1 MSKNSIVPF
10 LKDYLIKFLTRP
22 FLLDTN
28 VTKYYYN
35 SLVMKHLLL
44 ILFLGLIAC
53 SDGRYNNIPEKYH
66 NLLDKA
72 LATAGDNAIEL
83 QTALEKVPVEQK
95 EGMAFLISYMPERD
109 LKELTA
115 DFLLENSA
123 YAYKAK
129 EQFSWAKQIP
139 DSIFFNEVLPYV
151 SLNEKREN
159 WRKEFFDRFSKYVVN
174 CSDIFEAI
182 DSVNQ
187 NVRDEVLVDYSTK
200 RKKPDQAPFESME
213 QHLASCTGLS
223 IILTDAFRAVG
234 IPSRVAGTP
243 NWHDERGNHNWTEVW
258 ANGKWYFTEY
268 YFPGQLDNAWFFAD
282 AGKAI
287 KNDREKA
294 IYASS
299 FKPTGISF
307 PLVWDEDIKYVAA
320 ENVTDRYTELY
331 KKHLESISTDGNHVS
346 LRVMAFKNKNQ
357 NKESDDRVAVNLDI
371 FEGSKQMGGGRTSG
385 PTQDMN
391 DVLTFALEKNKTYTI
406 KYADSKGKLQEMK
419 VKLDDKSSEV
429 KIYME

>member
-1 MSKNSIVPF
+1 
-10 LKDYLIKFLTRP
+10 
-22 FLLDTN
+22 
-28 VTKYYYN
+28 
-35 SLVMKHLLL
+35 MKHLSF
-44 ILFLGLIAC
+44 ILFLCLIAC
-53 SDGRYNNIPEKYH
+53 SGGKYNNIPEKYH

-72 LATAGDNAIEL
+72 LATAGNNAIEL
-83 QTALEKVPVEQK
+83 QTALAKAPAEQK

-109 LKELTA
+109 LKELKA

-123 YAYKAK
+123 FSYKAR

-182 DSVNQ
+182 DSINQ

-307 PLVWDEDIKYVAA
+307 PLVWDENIKYVAA

-331 KKHLESISTDGNHVS
+331 KKHLASISTDGNHVS

-357 NKESDDRVAVNLDI
+357 DKESDDRVAVNLDI

-406 KYADSKGKLQEMK
+406 KYADSKGKLQEVK

>member
-1 MSKNSIVPF
+1 
-10 LKDYLIKFLTRP
+10 
-22 FLLDTN
+22 
-28 VTKYYYN
+28 
-35 SLVMKHLLL
+35 MKHLSF
-44 ILFLGLIAC
+44 ILFLCLIAC
-53 SDGRYNNIPEKYH
+53 SGGKYNNIPEKYH

-72 LATAGDNAIEL
+72 LATAGNNAIEL
-83 QTALEKVPVEQK
+83 QTALEKAPAEQK

-109 LKELTA
+109 LKELKA

-123 YAYKAK
+123 YAYKAR

-182 DSVNQ
+182 DSINQ

-307 PLVWDEDIKYVAA
+307 PLVWDENIKYVAA

-331 KKHLESISTDGNHVS
+331 RKHLASISTDGNHVS

-357 NKESDDRVAVNLDI
+357 DKESDDRVAVNLDI
-371 FEGSKQMGGGRTSG
+371 FENSKQMGGGRTSG

-406 KYADSKGKLQEMK
+406 KYADSKGKLQEVK

>member
-1 MSKNSIVPF
+1 
-10 LKDYLIKFLTRP
+10 
-22 FLLDTN
+22 
-28 VTKYYYN
+28 
-35 SLVMKHLLL
+35 MKHLFF

-53 SDGRYNNIPEKYH
+53 SEGKYNNVPEKYH

-72 LATAGDNAIEL
+72 LVTAGNNAIEL
-83 QTALEKVPVEQK
+83 QTALEKAPAEQK

-109 LKELTA
+109 LKELKA

-123 YAYKAK
+123 YAYKAR

-182 DSVNQ
+182 DSINQ

-307 PLVWDEDIKYVAA
+307 PLVWDENIKYVAA

-331 KKHLESISTDGNHVS
+331 RKHLASISTDGNHVS

-357 NKESDDRVAVNLDI
+357 DKESDDRVAVNLDI

-406 KYADSKGKLQEMK
+406 KYADSKGKLQEVK

>member
-1 MSKNSIVPF
+1 
-10 LKDYLIKFLTRP
+10 
-22 FLLDTN
+22 
-28 VTKYYYN
+28 
-35 SLVMKHLLL
+35 MKHLFF

-53 SDGRYNNIPEKYH
+53 SEGKYNNVPEKYH

-72 LATAGDNAIEL
+72 LVTAGNNAIEL
-83 QTALEKVPVEQK
+83 QTALEKAPAEQK

-109 LKELTA
+109 LKELKA

-123 YAYKAK
+123 YAYKARD
-129 EQFSWAKQIP
+129 QFSWAKQIP

-182 DSVNQ
+182 DSINQ

-307 PLVWDEDIKYVAA
+307 PLVWDENIKYVAA

-331 KKHLESISTDGNHVS
+331 RKHLASISTDGNHVS

-357 NKESDDRVAVNLDI
+357 DKESDDRVAVNLDI
-371 FEGSKQMGGGRTSG
+371 FEDSKQMGGGRTSG

-406 KYADSKGKLQEMK
+406 KYADSKGKLQEVK

>member
-1 MSKNSIVPF
+1 
-10 LKDYLIKFLTRP
+10 
-22 FLLDTN
+22 
-28 VTKYYYN
+28 
-35 SLVMKHLLL
+35 MKHLFF

-53 SDGRYNNIPEKYH
+53 SEGKYNNIPEKYH

-72 LATAGDNAIEL
+72 LATAGNNAIEL
-83 QTALEKVPVEQK
+83 QTALEKAPAEQK

-109 LKELTA
+109 LKELKA
-115 DFLLENSA
+115 DFILENSA
-123 YAYKAK
+123 YAYKAR

-182 DSVNQ
+182 DSINQ

-307 PLVWDEDIKYVAA
+307 PLVWDENIKYVAA

-331 KKHLESISTDGNHVS
+331 RKHLASISTDGNHVS

-357 NKESDDRVAVNLDI
+357 DKESDDRVAVNLDI

-406 KYADSKGKLQEMK
+406 KYADSKGKLQEVK

>member
-1 MSKNSIVPF
+1 
-10 LKDYLIKFLTRP
+10 
-22 FLLDTN
+22 
-28 VTKYYYN
+28 
-35 SLVMKHLLL
+35 MKHLFF

-53 SDGRYNNIPEKYH
+53 SEGKYNNIPEKYH

-72 LATAGDNAIEL
+72 LVTAGNNAIEL
-83 QTALEKVPVEQK
+83 QTALEKAPAEQK

-109 LKELTA
+109 LKELKA
-115 DFLLENSA
+115 DFILENSA
-123 YAYKAK
+123 YAYKAR

-182 DSVNQ
+182 DSINQ
-187 NVRDEVLVDYSTK
+187 NVRDEVMVDYSTK

-287 KNDREKA
+287 KNNREKA

-307 PLVWDEDIKYVAA
+307 PLVWDENIKYVAA

-331 KKHLESISTDGNHVS
+331 RKYLASISTDGNHVS

-357 NKESDDRVAVNLDI
+357 DKESDDRVAVNLDI

-406 KYADSKGKLQEMK
+406 KYADSKGKLQEVK

>member
-1 MSKNSIVPF
+1 
-10 LKDYLIKFLTRP
+10 
-22 FLLDTN
+22 
-28 VTKYYYN
+28 
-35 SLVMKHLLL
+35 MKHLFF

-53 SDGRYNNIPEKYH
+53 SEGKYNNVPEKYH

-72 LATAGDNAIEL
+72 LVTAGNNAIEL
-83 QTALEKVPVEQK
+83 QTALEKAPAEQK

-109 LKELTA
+109 LKELKA

-123 YAYKAK
+123 YAYKAR

-182 DSVNQ
+182 DSINQ

-307 PLVWDEDIKYVAA
+307 PLVWDENIKYVAA

-331 KKHLESISTDGNHVS
+331 RKYLASISTDGNHVS

-357 NKESDDRVAVNLDI
+357 DKESDDRVAVNLDI

-406 KYADSKGKLQEMK
+406 KYADSKGKLQEVK

>member
-1 MSKNSIVPF
+1 
-10 LKDYLIKFLTRP
+10 
-22 FLLDTN
+22 
-28 VTKYYYN
+28 
-35 SLVMKHLLL
+35 MKHLFF

-53 SDGRYNNIPEKYH
+53 SEGKYNNVPEKYH

-72 LATAGDNAIEL
+72 LATAGNNAIEL
-83 QTALEKVPVEQK
+83 QTALEKAPAEQK

-109 LKELTA
+109 LKELKA

-123 YAYKAK
+123 YAYKAR

-182 DSVNQ
+182 DSINQ

-307 PLVWDEDIKYVAA
+307 PLVWDENIKYVAA

-331 KKHLESISTDGNHVS
+331 RKHLASISTDGNHVS

-357 NKESDDRVAVNLDI
+357 DKESDDRVAVNLDI

-406 KYADSKGKLQEMK
+406 KYADSKGKLQEVK

>member
-1 MSKNSIVPF
+1 
-10 LKDYLIKFLTRP
+10 
-22 FLLDTN
+22 
-28 VTKYYYN
+28 
-35 SLVMKHLLL
+35 MKHLFF

-53 SDGRYNNIPEKYH
+53 SEGKYNNVPEKYH

-72 LATAGDNAIEL
+72 LATAGNNAIEL
-83 QTALEKVPVEQK
+83 QTALEKAPAEQK

-109 LKELTA
+109 LKELKA

-123 YAYKAK
+123 YAYKAR
-129 EQFSWAKQIP
+129 EQYSWAKQIP

-182 DSVNQ
+182 DSINQ

-307 PLVWDEDIKYVAA
+307 PLVWDENIKYVAA

-331 KKHLESISTDGNHVS
+331 RKHLASISTDGNHVS

-357 NKESDDRVAVNLDI
+357 DKESDDRVAVNLDI

-406 KYADSKGKLQEMK
+406 KYADSKGKLQEVK

>member
-1 MSKNSIVPF
+1 
-10 LKDYLIKFLTRP
+10 
-22 FLLDTN
+22 
-28 VTKYYYN
+28 
-35 SLVMKHLLL
+35 MKHLLF

-53 SDGRYNNIPEKYH
+53 SEGKYNNIPEKYH

-72 LATAGDNAIEL
+72 LATAGNNAIEL
-83 QTALEKVPVEQK
+83 QTALEKAPAEQK

-109 LKELTA
+109 LKELKA
-115 DFLLENSA
+115 DFILENSA
-123 YAYKAK
+123 YAYKAR

-182 DSVNQ
+182 DSINQ

-307 PLVWDEDIKYVAA
+307 PLVWDENIKYVAA

-331 KKHLESISTDGNHVS
+331 RKHLASISTDGNHVS

-357 NKESDDRVAVNLDI
+357 DKESDDRVAVNLDI

-406 KYADSKGKLQEMK
+406 KYADSKGKLQEVK

>member
-1 MSKNSIVPF
+1 
-10 LKDYLIKFLTRP
+10 
-22 FLLDTN
+22 
-28 VTKYYYN
+28 
-35 SLVMKHLLL
+35 MKHLSF
-44 ILFLGLIAC
+44 ILFLCLITC
-53 SDGRYNNIPEKYH
+53 SGGKYNNIPEKYH

-72 LATAGDNAIEL
+72 LATAGNNAIEL
-83 QTALEKVPVEQK
+83 QTALEKAPAEQK

-109 LKELTA
+109 LKELKA

-123 YAYKAK
+123 YAYKAR

-182 DSVNQ
+182 DSINQ

-258 ANGKWYFTEY
+258 ANSKWYFTEY

-307 PLVWDEDIKYVAA
+307 PLVWDENIKYVAA

-331 KKHLESISTDGNHVS
+331 RKHLASISTDGNHVS

-357 NKESDDRVAVNLDI
+357 DKESDDRVAVNLDI
-371 FEGSKQMGGGRTSG
+371 FEDSKQMGGGRTSG

-406 KYADSKGKLQEMK
+406 KYADSKGKLQEVK

>member
-1 MSKNSIVPF
+1 
-10 LKDYLIKFLTRP
+10 
-22 FLLDTN
+22 
-28 VTKYYYN
+28 
-35 SLVMKHLLL
+35 MKHLFF

-53 SDGRYNNIPEKYH
+53 SEGKYNNVPEKYH

-72 LATAGDNAIEL
+72 LATAGNNAIEL
-83 QTALEKVPVEQK
+83 QTALEKAPAEQK

-109 LKELTA
+109 LKELKA

-123 YAYKAK
+123 YAYKAR

-182 DSVNQ
+182 DSINKK
-187 NVRDEVLVDYSTK
+187 VRDEVLVDYSTK

-307 PLVWDEDIKYVAA
+307 PLVWDENIKYVAA

-331 KKHLESISTDGNHVS
+331 RKHLASISTDGNHVS

-357 NKESDDRVAVNLDI
+357 DKESDDRVAVNLDI
-371 FEGSKQMGGGRTSG
+371 FEDSKQMGGGRTSG

-406 KYADSKGKLQEMK
+406 KYADSKGKLQEVK

>member
-1 MSKNSIVPF
+1 
-10 LKDYLIKFLTRP
+10 
-22 FLLDTN
+22 
-28 VTKYYYN
+28 
-35 SLVMKHLLL
+35 MKHLFF

-53 SDGRYNNIPEKYH
+53 SEGKYNNVPEKYH

-72 LATAGDNAIEL
+72 LATAGNNAIEL
-83 QTALEKVPVEQK
+83 QTALAKAPAEQK

-109 LKELTA
+109 LKELKA

-123 YAYKAK
+123 YAYKAR

-159 WRKEFFDRFSKYVVN
+159 WRKEFFDRFSKYVVI

-182 DSVNQ
+182 DSINQ

-307 PLVWDEDIKYVAA
+307 PLVWDENIKYVAA

-331 KKHLESISTDGNHVS
+331 RKHLASISTDGNHVS
-346 LRVMAFKNKNQ
+346 LRVIAFKNKNQ
-357 NKESDDRVAVNLDI
+357 DKESDDRVAVNLDI

-406 KYADSKGKLQEMK
+406 KYADSKGKLQEVK